1 MKKIKTVNK
10 NERLKEFIVLNHQ
23 QNSTSKFLNKYKM
36 QEANIMGFYLK
47 Q

>member
-23 QNSTSKFLNKYKM
+23 QNSTSKFLNKYIKCRR
-36 QEANIMGFYLK
+36 QISWVFI
-47 Q
+47 

>member
-23 QNSTSKFLNKYKM
+23 KESTSKT
-36 QEANIMGFYLK
+36 
-47 Q
+47 